1 MCFKF
6 CCGTICNAFSRKKEV
21 ETSRR
26 ALKTDL
32 RRCLTTFDL
41 TLIGIGSTLGSGVY
55 VLTGDIA
62 RNTAGPGITV
72 SFLIAAVAS
81 ILAGVCYA
89 EFGARVPKA
98 GSAYV
103 YTYVTA
109 GELCAFVVGWNLLL
123 EYGIGSATVSKGL
136 SSYLDATFD
145 HKISKYIKE
154 KTGTFSLLGD
164 ETFLDFFAC
173 GFSVIVTIF
182 ISLGVKN
189 TSRLN
194 NVCTISN
201 IIVIVMVIAMGAFYV
216 DTDNWKNFAPFG
228 VNGIVSGASSC
239 FFAFIGFDVIATSG
253 EEASKPSRSIPV
265 AIVGT
270 ITICFLA
277 YFGVSAV
284 VTMMVYYSDLI
295 GDSAL
300 SRAFD
305 QKGNHMAKYLV
316 SVGALIGLTGTTVVS
331 LMPMPRLLYSMAN
344 DGLIFRWLARIN
356 ERTETP
362 VIATIITGFLTAV
375 MALLIKLHDL
385 VEMVS
390 IGTLIAYTFVV
401 VSILLLRYHPTDV
414 GLSKGVLSRA
424 LTPETVRTPSPKSP
438 LLRSAS
444 DRSEG
449 YHTAGCKTPPYYE
462 TESVVFVRLPTD
474 RTYQIVVY
482 CVGAGVL
489 EITAISIILTFWLDK
504 LSNKDPIFISLVC
517 IMAGALVVT
526 ILIVWKQPQNQQELY
541 FKVPFLPLLPFLSIF
556 FNVYLMVSLN
566 KLTWLRFAVWMTIG
580 FAIYFGYGVFHSSEK
595 DRSFYETIENL
606 EKEED

>member
-1 MCFKF
+1 MCFKC
-6 CCGTICNAFSRKKEV
+6 CCGLICNAFSRKKQV
-21 ETSRR
+21 ETSQR

-173 GFSVIVTIF
+173 GFSVIVTLF

-201 IIVIVMVIAMGAFYV
+201 ILVIVMVIAMGAFYA
-216 DTDNWKNFAPFG
+216 DIDNWKDFAPFG

-270 ITICFLA
+270 ISKYKPINIFLIHSFEVVRNY
-277 YFGVSAV
+277 YF
-284 VTMMVYYSDLI
+284 
-295 GDSAL
+295 
-300 SRAFD
+300 
-305 QKGNHMAKYLV
+305 
-316 SVGALIGLTGTTVVS
+316 
-331 LMPMPRLLYSMAN
+331 
-344 DGLIFRWLARIN
+344 
-356 ERTETP
+356 
-362 VIATIITGFLTAV
+362 
-375 MALLIKLHDL
+375 
-385 VEMVS
+385 
-390 IGTLIAYTFVV
+390 
-401 VSILLLRYHPTDV
+401 
-414 GLSKGVLSRA
+414 
-424 LTPETVRTPSPKSP
+424 
-438 LLRSAS
+438 
-444 DRSEG
+444 
-449 YHTAGCKTPPYYE
+449 
-462 TESVVFVRLPTD
+462 
-474 RTYQIVVY
+474 
-482 CVGAGVL
+482 
-489 EITAISIILTFWLDK
+489 AISKTTHL
-504 LSNKDPIFISLVC
+504 C
-517 IMAGALVVT
+517 
-526 ILIVWKQPQNQQELY
+526 
-541 FKVPFLPLLPFLSIF
+541 
-556 FNVYLMVSLN
+556 
-566 KLTWLRFAVWMTIG
+566 
-580 FAIYFGYGVFHSSEK
+580 
-595 DRSFYETIENL
+595 
-606 EKEED
+606 